1 MPKFKCDIL
10 SNFQTMCKNKT
21 FFSDFQSLCKLF
33 CDFNQDS
40 NLEPNIKKTKLLV
53 DLNQK
58 SFSRCKLTCHKGFT
72 SKVSVLEVLE
82 FLREMKKPK

>member
-1 MPKFKCDIL
+1 MGFELVTPKMSHL
-10 SNFQTMCKNKT
+10 NFHAKNET
-21 FFSDFQSLCKLF
+21 FFVTSIRIRTL
-33 CDFNQDS
+33 NQI
-40 NLEPNIKKTKLLV
+40 LKAKLLV

-82 FLREMKKPK
+82 QREMKKPK